1 MELKKYK
8 LSEVATF
15 EISNVDKKTK
25 AGELSVHLC
34 NFTDVYYNWAVTEA
48 MGDSFMVATA
58 SDNQIK
64 KLSLRKGQVAI
75 TKDSETR
82 HDIGIPTYI
91 ANDFDN
97 TVLGYHCALI
107 TPNPEMLDGRYL
119 NAYLNSSLAKEYF
132 ANNASG
138 SGMRYSL
145 PVDAIKNILLYL
157 PSIEVQRE
165 IGKIFSDIDRK
176 IALNREINRNL
187 EAMARQLYD
196 YWFVQFDFPDENGR
210 PYKSSGGKMVWNEKL
225 KRKIPEGW
233 YAALMKD
240 FLVIGNGKDHKDL
253 ETGIYPV
260 YGSGGLMRYVNDFL
274 FSGESVL
281 LPRKGSLS
289 NFMYVNEPFWTVDT
303 MFYTKEKL
311 KGAAKYIYYSMR
323 YVDITRYDSGTGVP
337 SMTSISYYAMPF
349 VKPTNDIVKLFDE
362 ILSPWIAQIKR
373 NEVQIKNLTKQRD
386 KLLPMLMNGQVSV
399 MPSEVNCDLYL
410 LQLSILLTFDH
421 IVLHNIRTPQQEGE
435 SCRGR
440 WMVLPLSRGGCR
452 LHRRS

>member
-1 MELKKYK
+1 MVTLKKYK

-15 EISNVDKKTK
+15 EISNIDKKTK

-48 MGDSFMVATA
+48 MEDSFMVATA

-64 KLSLRKGQVAI
+64 KLLLRKGQVAI

-91 ANDFDN
+91 ANDFDS

-165 IGKIFSDIDRK
+165 IGKIFSAIDRK

-196 YWFVQFDFPDENGR
+196 YWFVQFDFPDENGQ
-210 PYKSSGGKMVWNEKL
+210 PYKSSGGKMVWNDKL
-225 KRKIPEGW
+225 KREIPQGW
-233 YAALMKD
+233 EISLLETLISTNRGISYNTASISGNGIPMLNLATFNIDGTFKEKGLKTYSGSYSKDKVLQPMDLVMCNTQQTAIDFDKDIIGKAFLVPFCYKGDIVSSHHVTTIETKNKNLKPYLCYLSRTDHFHRYAAGCTTGTNITGLN
-240 FLVIGNGKDHKDL
+240 FTGLGKYAMEL
-253 ETGIYPV
+253 PP
-260 YGSGGLMRYVNDFL
+260 
-274 FSGESVL
+274 ESVL
-281 LPRKGSLS
+281 KKFADFIENIERRKSIIML
-289 NFMYVNEPFWTVDT
+289 E
-303 MFYTKEKL
+303 
-311 KGAAKYIYYSMR
+311 
-323 YVDITRYDSGTGVP
+323 
-337 SMTSISYYAMPF
+337 MT
-349 VKPTNDIVKLFDE
+349 
-362 ILSPWIAQIKR
+362 
-373 NEVQIKNLTKQRD
+373 NLTTQRD
-386 KLLPMLMNGQVSV
+386 ELLPLLMNGQVSII
-399 MPSEVNCDLYL
+399 PTAVNCDL
-410 LQLSILLTFDH
+410 SHD
-421 IVLHNIRTPQQEGE
+421 
-435 SCRGR
+435 
-440 WMVLPLSRGGCR
+440 
-452 LHRRS
+452 

>member
-48 MGDSFMVATA
+48 MEDSFMVATA

-75 TKDSETR
+75 TKDSEPR

-196 YWFVQFDFPDENGR
+196 YWFVQFDFPDENGK
-210 PYKSSGGKMVWNEKL
+210 PYKSSGGKMAWDEKL
-225 KRKIPEGW
+225 KRDIPEDWKSNKISEIAKTYSGGTPTSSN
-233 YAALMKD
+233 KD
-240 FLVIGNGKDHKDL
+240 YYDSKDVPWINSGELNESFITATDNYISEFGLNNSSAK
-253 ETGIYPV
+253 IYPANSILV
-260 YGSGGLMRYVNDFL
+260 ALYGATAGKVSFL
-274 FSGESVL
+274 SFEASSNQAVCGVIPNHANLTEYLYIALSSL
-281 LPRKGSLS
+281 CKYYISLS
-289 NFMYVNEPFWTVDT
+289 TGSARDNISQATVKDT
-303 MFYTKEKL
+303 LLLFPNNKILGEFHILASKISS
-311 KGAAKYIYYSMR
+311 GA
-323 YVDITRYDSGTGVP
+323 
-337 SMTSISYYAMPF
+337 
-349 VKPTNDIVKLFDE
+349 
-362 ILSPWIAQIKR
+362 IK
-373 NEVQIKNLTKQRD
+373 I
-386 KLLPMLMNGQVSV
+386 
-399 MPSEVNCDLYL
+399 
-410 LQLSILLTFDH
+410 
-421 IVLHNIRTPQQEGE
+421 
-435 SCRGR
+435 
-440 WMVLPLSRGGCR
+440 
-452 LHRRS
+452 

>member
-399 MPSEVNCDLYL
+399 MPSEVNCDLSL
-410 LQLSILLTFDH
+410 D
-421 IVLHNIRTPQQEGE
+421 
-435 SCRGR
+435 
-440 WMVLPLSRGGCR
+440 
-452 LHRRS
+452 

>member
-1 MELKKYK
+1 MVTLKKYK

-15 EISNVDKKTK
+15 EISNIDKKTK

-48 MGDSFMVATA
+48 MEDSFMVATA

-64 KLSLRKGQVAI
+64 KLLLRKGQVAI

-91 ANDFDN
+91 ANDFDS

-165 IGKIFSDIDRK
+165 IGKIFSAIDRK

-187 EAMARQLYD
+187 
-196 YWFVQFDFPDENGR
+196 
-210 PYKSSGGKMVWNEKL
+210 
-225 KRKIPEGW
+225 
-233 YAALMKD
+233 
-240 FLVIGNGKDHKDL
+240 
-253 ETGIYPV
+253 
-260 YGSGGLMRYVNDFL
+260 
-274 FSGESVL
+274 
-281 LPRKGSLS
+281 
-289 NFMYVNEPFWTVDT
+289 
-303 MFYTKEKL
+303 
-311 KGAAKYIYYSMR
+311 
-323 YVDITRYDSGTGVP
+323 
-337 SMTSISYYAMPF
+337 
-349 VKPTNDIVKLFDE
+349 
-362 ILSPWIAQIKR
+362 
-373 NEVQIKNLTKQRD
+373 
-386 KLLPMLMNGQVSV
+386 
-399 MPSEVNCDLYL
+399 
-410 LQLSILLTFDH
+410 
-421 IVLHNIRTPQQEGE
+421 
-435 SCRGR
+435 
-440 WMVLPLSRGGCR
+440 PLST
-452 LHRRS
+452 

>member
-1 MELKKYK
+1 MKLKDIIEEYI
-8 LSEVATF
+8 SGDWGNEDFSPETPCAVYCVRGADIVP
-15 EISNVDKKTK
+15 ISNDQF
-25 AGELSVHLC
+25 
-34 NFTDVYYNWAVTEA
+34 ND
-48 MGDSFMVATA
+48 
-58 SDNQIK
+58 IP
-64 KLSLRKGQVAI
+64 LRYVSKR
-75 TKDSETR
+75 TKDNKTLRAGDLVIEKSGGSPVQSTGR
-82 HDIGIPTYI
+82 ITYI
-91 ANDFDN
+91 SQELIDSKQSVVCSNFCTSIRIKDSWNSKFIYYYWQYIYNSGVFFNFEGKTSGLKNLQFDN
-97 TVLGYHCALI
+97 AISSIDIPEYTLEQQTEIADILSKLESKMTV
-107 TPNPEMLDGRYL
+107 
-119 NAYLNSSLAKEYF
+119 
-132 ANNASG
+132 
-138 SGMRYSL
+138 
-145 PVDAIKNILLYL
+145 
-157 PSIEVQRE
+157 
-165 IGKIFSDIDRK
+165 
-176 IALNREINRNL
+176 NREINRNL

>member
-1 MELKKYK
+1 
-8 LSEVATF
+8 
-15 EISNVDKKTK
+15 
-25 AGELSVHLC
+25 
-34 NFTDVYYNWAVTEA
+34 
-48 MGDSFMVATA
+48 
-58 SDNQIK
+58 
-64 KLSLRKGQVAI
+64 
-75 TKDSETR
+75 
-82 HDIGIPTYI
+82 
-91 ANDFDN
+91 
-97 TVLGYHCALI
+97 
-107 TPNPEMLDGRYL
+107 
-119 NAYLNSSLAKEYF
+119 
-132 ANNASG
+132 
-138 SGMRYSL
+138 
-145 PVDAIKNILLYL
+145 
-157 PSIEVQRE
+157 
-165 IGKIFSDIDRK
+165 
-176 IALNREINRNL
+176 
-187 EAMARQLYD
+187 MARQLYD

-349 VKPTNDIVKLFDE
+349 VKPTNDIIKLFDE

-386 KLLPMLMNGQVSV
+386 ELLPMLMNGQVSV

-421 IVLHNIRTPQQEGE
+421 IVLHNIRTPRQEGE
-435 SCRGR
+435 SCRGVG
-440 WMVLPLSRGGCR
+440 WGYLLIEADAGYIGGLDSRGMVGLVLGEGDGEVLYAVGHAECFEEQNELTQFFNEPVLIFGRGDSYEHHHVIGEVVEAMR
-452 LHRRS
+452 L

>member
-48 MGDSFMVATA
+48 MEDSFMVATA

-196 YWFVQFDFPDENGR
+196 YWFVQFDFPDENGK
-210 PYKSSGGKMVWNEKL
+210 PYKSSGGKMAWDEKL
-225 KRKIPEGW
+225 KRDIPEDWKSNKISEIAKTYSGGTPTSSN
-233 YAALMKD
+233 KD
-240 FLVIGNGKDHKDL
+240 YYDSKDVPWINSGELNESFITATDNYISEFGLNNSSAK
-253 ETGIYPV
+253 IYPANSILV
-260 YGSGGLMRYVNDFL
+260 ALYGATAGKVSFL
-274 FSGESVL
+274 SFEASSNQAVCGVIPNHANLTEYLYIALSSL
-281 LPRKGSLS
+281 CKYYISLS
-289 NFMYVNEPFWTVDT
+289 TGSARDNISQATVKDT
-303 MFYTKEKL
+303 L
-311 KGAAKYIYYSMR
+311 L
-323 YVDITRYDSGTGVP
+323 
-337 SMTSISYYAMPF
+337 
-349 VKPTNDIVKLFDE
+349 LFPNNKILGEFHILASKIFDKIINCQLE
-362 ILSPWIAQIKR
+362 IL
-373 NEVQIKNLTKQRD
+373 NLTKQRD
-386 KLLPMLMNGQVSV
+386 ELLPLMMSSQVSV
-399 MPSEVNCDLYL
+399 MPSEVNCDLSL
-410 LQLSILLTFDH
+410 D
-421 IVLHNIRTPQQEGE
+421 
-435 SCRGR
+435 
-440 WMVLPLSRGGCR
+440 
-452 LHRRS
+452 

>member
-1 MELKKYK
+1 MKLKDIIEEYI
-8 LSEVATF
+8 SGDWGNEDFSPETPCAVYCVRGADIVP
-15 EISNVDKKTK
+15 ISNDQF
-25 AGELSVHLC
+25 
-34 NFTDVYYNWAVTEA
+34 ND
-48 MGDSFMVATA
+48 
-58 SDNQIK
+58 IP
-64 KLSLRKGQVAI
+64 LRYVSKR
-75 TKDSETR
+75 TKDNKTLRAGDLVIEKSGGSPVQSTGR
-82 HDIGIPTYI
+82 ITYI
-91 ANDFDN
+91 SQELIDSKQSVVCSNFCTSIRIKDSWNSKFIYYYWQYIYNSGVFFNFEGKTSGLKNLQFDN
-97 TVLGYHCALI
+97 AISSIDIPEYTLEQQTEIADILSKLESKMTV
-107 TPNPEMLDGRYL
+107 
-119 NAYLNSSLAKEYF
+119 
-132 ANNASG
+132 
-138 SGMRYSL
+138 
-145 PVDAIKNILLYL
+145 
-157 PSIEVQRE
+157 
-165 IGKIFSDIDRK
+165 
-176 IALNREINRNL
+176 NREINRNL

-196 YWFVQFDFPDENGR
+196 YWFVQFDIPDENGR

-399 MPSEVNCDLYL
+399 MPSEVNCDL
-410 LQLSILLTFDH
+410 SHD
-421 IVLHNIRTPQQEGE
+421 
-435 SCRGR
+435 
-440 WMVLPLSRGGCR
+440 
-452 LHRRS
+452 